1 MNIDELK
8 NIWDHDESKNTPEV
22 SLQQRKSL
30 NLPLEKI
37 RRNMRWEFWSSLILL
52 AFVLVA
58 IWGIQMP
65 FRFRL
70 YLEILVAAMTLVT
83 FFFYAKFF
91 KLYKEISNPDLET
104 LTSLKD
110 LLTQFNLNKQY
121 YLSFYIRFVR
131 FLVGEMIIVIESI
144 PKSRDLPDLA
154 LALYF
159 VGSILAGLLFLWL
172 IGKFLFQY
180 YYGKYIDKVEKL
192 VEELQ
197 A

>member
-8 NIWDHDESKNTPEV
+8 NIWDNDESQNTPEV
-22 SLQQRKSL
+22 SLEQRKSL

-37 RRNMRWEFWSSLILL
+37 RRNMRWEFWSTVILL

-70 YLEILVAAMTLVT
+70 YLEILVAAMTVVT
-83 FFFYAKFF
+83 FFFYSKFF
-91 KLYKEISNPDLET
+91 KLYKEITNPELET

-121 YLSFYIRFVR
+121 YLSFYISFVP

-154 LALYF
+154 LAIYF

-172 IGKFLFQY
+172 LGKFWFQY

>member
-8 NIWDHDESKNTPEV
+8 NIWDNDEGHNMPEV
-22 SLQQRKSL
+22 SLEQRKSL

-37 RRNMRWEFWSSLILL
+37 RRNMRWEFWSTVILL

-70 YLEILVAAMTLVT
+70 YLEILVAAMTVVT
-83 FFFYAKFF
+83 FFFYSKFF
-91 KLYKEISNPDLET
+91 KLYKEITNPELET

-121 YLSFYIRFVR
+121 YLSFYISFVP

-154 LALYF
+154 LAIYF

-172 IGKFLFQY
+172 LGKFWFQY
-180 YYGKYIDKVEKL
+180 YYGKYIDQVEKL

>member
-8 NIWDHDESKNTPEV
+8 NIWDNDEGENTPEV
-22 SLQQRKSL
+22 SLEQRKSL

-37 RRNMRWEFWSSLILL
+37 RRNMRWEFWSTIILL
-52 AFVLVA
+52 TFVLVV
-58 IWGIQMP
+58 IWGINMP

-70 YLEILVAAMTLVT
+70 YLEILMTSMTLVT
-83 FFFYAKFF
+83 FFFYSKFF
-91 KLYKEISNPDLET
+91 KLYKEISNPELET

-121 YLSFYIRFVR
+121 YLSFYISFVP

-154 LALYF
+154 LAIYF

-172 IGKFLFQY
+172 VGKFWYQF

>member
-8 NIWDHDESKNTPEV
+8 NIWDNDEGENTPEV
-22 SLQQRKSL
+22 SLEQRKSL

-37 RRNMRWEFWSSLILL
+37 RRNMRWEFWSTIILL
-52 AFVLVA
+52 TFVLVV
-58 IWGIQMP
+58 IWGINMP

-70 YLEILVAAMTLVT
+70 YLEILMTSMTLVT
-83 FFFYAKFF
+83 FFFYSKFF
-91 KLYKEISNPDLET
+91 KLYKEISNPELET

-121 YLSFYIRFVR
+121 YLSFYISFVP

-154 LALYF
+154 LAIYF

-172 IGKFLFQY
+172 VGKFWYQF
-180 YYGKYIDKVEKL
+180 YYGKY
-192 VEELQ
+192 
-197 A
+197 

>member
-8 NIWDHDESKNTPEV
+8 NIWDNDEGHNMPEV
-22 SLQQRKSL
+22 SLEQRKSL

-37 RRNMRWEFWSSLILL
+37 RRNMRWEFWSTVILL

-70 YLEILVAAMTLVT
+70 YLEILVAAMTVVT
-83 FFFYAKFF
+83 FFFYSKFF
-91 KLYKEISNPDLET
+91 KLYKEITNPELET

-121 YLSFYIRFVR
+121 YLSFYISFVP

-154 LALYF
+154 LAIYF

-172 IGKFLFQY
+172 LGKFWFQY